1 VSTIWPT
8 KGGRDPGHAQAGG
21 KRGRPLV
28 CCCILSAMD
37 AIASVLPA
45 GPDHFDK
52 PLGNIIVAAT
62 AVMYREQEHAMT
74 FVSLP
79 ASS

>member
-1 VSTIWPT
+1 
-8 KGGRDPGHAQAGG
+8 
-21 KRGRPLV
+21 
-28 CCCILSAMD
+28 MD